1 MPARELVNLE
11 RSFLLLLAG
20 QRPSDSHTRCPPVED
35 RSKSGL
41 ASCQKLQ
48 VADDQSSWRSPAC
61 SVEVGY
67 SVVRLWL
74 SATGREEMGSR
85 KLKQRKLQVAS
96 LKKDNNNK
104 TNGADFPSDQ
114 MATQRSPPP
123 PTADV
128 GALSLCLYLVKVV
141 ILSALSTPF
150 WILTPL
156 LSVFYGRPPR
166 MVTFGQA
173 GRFMGYVIRSKHLSK
188 GEQLN
193 LILTVIRH
201 TATSPVAGCC
211 WLIDEV
217 LYSSKMNRLTLTQP
231 LFVMSAYRSASTQMA
246 RLLAQDKQFVWPSAI
261 MCAFPYLWVW
271 KIVAYIFSD
280 SGITA
285 EEANNYLNKNFPKE
299 ARERHEND
307 HFSLDTLD
315 GYFLSAHLNGLA
327 FQIGPAVI
335 IKECHSAVVED
346 WNQFLMQTQFTD
358 FVDRLARK
366 TLLFRGASDVHRILL
381 KGHFLWA
388 ASTLQMRYPDARFL
402 SVLRDPLDRLQ
413 SGINHMAANPTL
425 WQGQAPRWDWLADS
439 YEQIESDYCTKEIEW
454 YGEERR
460 GRLAL
465 QFTTFIGNAEDAMKI
480 VYRDLLV
487 SNNMPQF
494 RHQPKTSR
502 RYTVD
507 RSLTELNIDRDR
519 LKLQLGDYYAWM
531 KKQK

>member
-1 MPARELVNLE
+1 MPVVVAIAGVACKNSIEQGRCRRCRAR
-11 RSFLLLLAG
+11 AG
-20 QRPSDSHTRCPPVED
+20 M
-35 RSKSGL
+35 G
-41 ASCQKLQ
+41 
-48 VADDQSSWRSPAC
+48 
-61 SVEVGY
+61 
-67 SVVRLWL
+67 
-74 SATGREEMGSR
+74 GSR
-85 KLKQRKLQVAS
+85 KLKQRKPQVA
-96 LKKDNNNK
+96 KKD
-104 TNGADFPSDQ
+104 GGSAGFPRSQ
-114 MATQRSPPP
+114 MASQRSR
-123 PTADV
+123 PTNDV
-128 GALSLCLYLVKVV
+128 GAVALFLYLVKVV
-141 ILSALSTPF
+141 ILSALSSPF
-150 WILTPL
+150 WILTPP

-166 MVTFGQA
+166 MVGLGQA
-173 GRFMGYVIRSKHLSK
+173 VRFIGYVIRSKHLSK
-188 GEQLN
+188 REQLN
-193 LILTVIRH
+193 LILTVIQH
-201 TATSPVAGCC
+201 TASSPVAGFC
-211 WLIDEV
+211 WLVDEV
-217 LYSSKMNRLTLTQP
+217 LYSRQMNRKAVAAP

-246 RLLAQDKQFVWPSAI
+246 RLLAQDSAFVWPSAI

-271 KIVAYIFSD
+271 KIVACVFSD
-280 SGITA
+280 SGITTD
-285 EEANNYLNKNFPKE
+285 EANNYLNKNFPKE

-327 FQIGPAVI
+327 FQIGPDVI

-346 WNQFLMQTQFTD
+346 WNQSLMQTQFTD

-366 TLLFRGASDVHRILL
+366 TLLFRGASDAQRILL

-425 WQGQAPRWDWLADS
+425 WQGQAPRWDWLAES
-439 YEQIESDYCTKEIEW
+439 FEQIESDYCTKEIEW
-454 YGEERR
+454 YGDQRR

-465 QFTTFIGNAEDAMKI
+465 RFNSFIENTEVAMKA

-487 SNNMPQF
+487 SNNMPKF
-494 RHQPKTSR
+494 RLTPKRSI

>member
-1 MPARELVNLE
+1 
-11 RSFLLLLAG
+11 
-20 QRPSDSHTRCPPVED
+20 
-35 RSKSGL
+35 
-41 ASCQKLQ
+41 
-48 VADDQSSWRSPAC
+48 
-61 SVEVGY
+61 
-67 SVVRLWL
+67 
-74 SATGREEMGSR
+74 MGSR
-85 KLKQRKLQVAS
+85 KLKQRRLQVAS
-96 LKKDNNNK
+96 SKRDNK
-104 TNGADFPSDQ
+104 TNGADFPK
-114 MATQRSPPP
+114 MANQRSPP
-123 PTADV
+123 TTDF
-128 GALSLCLYLVKVV
+128 GAVALLLYLVKVV
-141 ILSALSTPF
+141 ILSALSSPF

-166 MVTFGQA
+166 MVSVGQA
-173 GRFMGYVIRSKHLSK
+173 VRFIGYVIGSKHLSK

-193 LILTVIRH
+193 LILAVMRH
-201 TATSPVAGCC
+201 TASSPVAGFC
-211 WLIDEV
+211 WLVDEV
-217 LYSSKMNRLTLTQP
+217 LYSRQMNRQTVATP
-231 LFVMSAYRSASTQMA
+231 LFVMSAYRSASTQMS
-246 RLLAQDKQFVWPSAI
+246 RLLAQDSVHFVWPSAI

-271 KIVAYIFSD
+271 KIVAYVFSD
-280 SGITA
+280 SGITTD
-285 EEANNYLNKNFPKE
+285 EANNYLNKNFPKE

-327 FQIGPAVI
+327 FQIGPEVI
-335 IKECHSAVVED
+335 MKECHSAIVED
-346 WNQFLMQTQFTD
+346 WNKTLMQTQFTD

-366 TLLFRGASDVHRILL
+366 TLLFRGASDAHHILI

-388 ASTLQMRYPDARFL
+388 ASTLQTRYPDARFL

-439 YEQIESDYCTKEIEW
+439 FEKIEVDYCAKEMEW

-465 QFTTFIGNAEDAMKI
+465 RFNSFIGNTEDAMKI

-487 SNNMPQF
+487 SNDMPQF
-494 RHQPKTSR
+494 RLQPKKSR

-507 RSLTELNIDRDR
+507 RSLAELNIDRDR

-531 KKQK
+531 KKHE

>member
-1 MPARELVNLE
+1 
-11 RSFLLLLAG
+11 
-20 QRPSDSHTRCPPVED
+20 
-35 RSKSGL
+35 
-41 ASCQKLQ
+41 
-48 VADDQSSWRSPAC
+48 
-61 SVEVGY
+61 
-67 SVVRLWL
+67 
-74 SATGREEMGSR
+74 MGSR

-96 LKKDNNNK
+96 SKKDNNNK

-173 GRFMGYVIRSKHLSK
+173 GRFMGYVIRSKHLLK

-315 GYFLSAHLNGLA
+315 GYFLSAHLNGL
-327 FQIGPAVI
+327 
-335 IKECHSAVVED
+335 
-346 WNQFLMQTQFTD
+346 
-358 FVDRLARK
+358 
-366 TLLFRGASDVHRILL
+366 
-381 KGHFLWA
+381 
-388 ASTLQMRYPDARFL
+388 RFK
-402 SVLRDPLDRLQ
+402 
-413 SGINHMAANPTL
+413 SGRP
-425 WQGQAPRWDWLADS
+425 
-439 YEQIESDYCTKEIEW
+439 
-454 YGEERR
+454 
-460 GRLAL
+460 
-465 QFTTFIGNAEDAMKI
+465 
-480 VYRDLLV
+480 
-487 SNNMPQF
+487 
-494 RHQPKTSR
+494 
-502 RYTVD
+502 
-507 RSLTELNIDRDR
+507 
-519 LKLQLGDYYAWM
+519 
-531 KKQK
+531 